1 MAISAIGD
9 ISDHVRRS
17 LEYMTYVRGH
27 SRYILASTSFYTVV
41 LLQQYAQRV
50 LATSSQY
57 IHLFTSKYT
66 KNSQRI
72 FNNIITVCVLLS
84 YAYYEL
90 VEYYQLV
97 LYYAYSMHRVWHST
111 SQQQQYSIMHTTTTS
126 RSSTWCIV
134 CICIRI
140 LIYHCYSSQY
150 PYYSTITSQYA
161 YYYEGLCICT
171 YEYSYYELVIYI
183 MHTTRVL
190 EYELE

>member
-90 VEYYQLV
+90 VEYYQLRSTLLCILDAQSMAQYQLVVVV
-97 LYYAYSMHRVWHST
+97 LYYAYYYHQQEQYVVYSMH
-111 SQQQQYSIMHTTTTS
+111 MHTHTNLPLLLQLVS
-126 RSSTWCIV
+126 ILQYYYQLV
-134 CICIRI
+134 CILLR
-140 LIYHCYSSQY
+140 
-150 PYYSTITSQYA
+150 
-161 YYYEGLCICT
+161 GF
-171 YEYSYYELVIYI
+171 
-183 MHTTRVL
+183 MHMHI
-190 EYELE
+190 

>member
-66 KNSQRI
+66 KNSRI
-72 FNNIITVCVLLS
+72 FNNIITD
-84 YAYYEL
+84 AYYSRMHTTSSQSTTSY
-90 VEYYQLV
+90 VV

-171 YEYSYYELVIYI
+171 YEYAYQLVIYI